1 MKFVL
6 NFSFLNPILSCVRNG
21 YLHLSLYL
29 LERCLSVLKTHECI
43 TVLAINQDWMFIAGP
58 RRKCISG
65 INRMVWE
72 NVSLRKFVFTGAKS
86 EYHSTFSVKS
96 SFFFDQTGK
105 TERRSDCTGV
115 CNRDYLVAE
124 VAEQLR
130 LLRWY
135 LAGQHVTVHKKGLG
149 QLAHIQVHV
158 YRNQQCFIH
167 NCHENLK
174 KQMF

>member
-96 SFFFDQTGK
+96 SFFPIRR
-105 TERRSDCTGV
+105 ERPRDVLIAPEFAIVTTWSRKWPSSYDC
-115 CNRDYLVAE
+115 
-124 VAEQLR
+124 
-130 LLRWY
+130 
-135 LAGQHVTVHKKGLG
+135 LG
-149 QLAHIQVHV
+149 GILQGST
-158 YRNQQCFIH
+158 
-167 NCHENLK
+167 
-174 KQMF
+174 